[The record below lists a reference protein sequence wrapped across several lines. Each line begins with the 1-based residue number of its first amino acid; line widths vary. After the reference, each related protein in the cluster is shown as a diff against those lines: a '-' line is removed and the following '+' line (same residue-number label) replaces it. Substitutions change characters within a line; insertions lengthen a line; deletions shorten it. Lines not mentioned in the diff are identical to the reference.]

1 MLDVGCST
9 SGGLRLRAEADA
21 FDFHPRQLPAVSDG
35 PVVTFTPFI
44 FERDDFFVFP
54 LLDNLGRDLGAG
66 DQRISVHHVFPI
78 GKHQDLAERGGLS
91 WIDIQKIDIY
101 RVAFRDAI
109 LPSASL
115 DDCVGHNVLS
125 GEKRPRKFPQKDVFG
140 KQKGGSSAP
149 SLDFKNSGGGA
160 AIN

>member
-1 MLDVGCST
+1 MLDAGCST

-21 FDFHPRQLPAVSDG
+21 FDLHPRQFASMPDG

-91 WIDIQKIDIY
+91 RIDIQKIDINC
-101 RVAFRDAI
+101 VAFRDAI
-109 LPSASL
+109 LPAAGV
-115 DDCVGHNVLS
+115 DNCVSH
-125 GEKRPRKFPQKDVFG
+125 KRFQGGKSRAKFHR
-140 KQKGGSSAP
+140 
-149 SLDFKNSGGGA
+149 
-160 AIN
+160 

>member
-1 MLDVGCST
+1 MSDV
-9 SGGLRLRAEADA
+9 L
-21 FDFHPRQLPAVSDG
+21 AVG
-35 PVVTFTPFI
+35 
-44 FERDDFFVFP
+44 E
-54 LLDNLGRDLGAG
+54 
-66 DQRISVHHVFPI
+66 
-78 GKHQDLAERGGLS
+78 HQDFAEGRGFAR
-91 WIDIQKIDIY
+91 IDIEKIDIY